1 MESLLTATTATAG
14 PVSVVAT
21 LAGLPTGEGGGL
33 ADLGREVRCL
43 EVRADLAGDVDP
55 APLRRR
61 FSGSLLY
68 TLRSAAEGGRCA
80 DRPDLRRV
88 RLLAAADRY
97 DFVDL
102 EAPDLHADVLDR
114 IPPERRVIS
123 WHGPAT
129 GIAELRRRFDALAAV
144 AAGLYRL
151 GAHADDQAQ
160 ALVPLL
166 LLKSLARGDVT
177 AYAGGP
183 AGTWTR
189 VVAARFGAPVLFGRL
204 DDPPAP
210 AVQAPAD
217 GEPPL
222 HRLLADYPHQV
233 LSGAERL
240 YGIIG
245 ASTTMSLAPLV
256 YNTAFRSLGLPA
268 LYVPFSTGDLRR
280 SLDELEPGL
289 DRLGLPLSGATV
301 VAPHK
306 GAAVALAAEASP
318 LARRAAAASLLVRTR
333 TGWRADTEAA
343 GVVATLARR
352 KVELTGRRVAVVGCG
367 GGGRAAAAG
376 LSQAGAEVTLVNRGT
391 RRGLRATR
399 LLGLPFVPLRDF
411 DPRPYDVVI
420 HATPVT
426 DSVPFEIDGLAAGT
440 VIFDLNYRATETPLI
455 AAAQAAGH
463 MTIDGR
469 QMLLVELARQFQQ
482 MTGRGLPA
490 AEVRAALGLPE
501 GLDDNTADRYTSAEG
516 PRT

>member
-1 MESLLTATTATAG
+1 MEKSPLTATRATATAAAG

-21 LAGLPTGEGGGL
+21 LAGRPAAGGAGL
-33 ADLGREVRCL
+33 ADLGRKVRCL

-55 APLRRR
+55 APLRRG

-68 TLRSAAEGGRCA
+68 TLRSAAEGGCCA
-80 DRPDLRRV
+80 DPPERRRV
-88 RLLAAADRY
+88 RLLAAADHY

-102 EAPDLHADVLDR
+102 EASRDLHVDVLDR

-129 GIAELRRRFDALAAV
+129 GLAGLRRRFDSLAAV

-151 GAHADDQAQ
+151 GAHAESQAQ

-189 VVAARFGAPVLFGRL
+189 VVAARFGAPVVFGRL
-204 DDPPAP
+204 DDPPAA

-233 LSGAERL
+233 LSRAERL

-245 ASTTMSLAPLV
+245 ASPMMSLAPLV
-256 YNTAFRSLGLPA
+256 YNTAYRSLGLPA
-268 LYVPFSTGDLRR
+268 LYVPFSTDDLRR
-280 SLDELEPGL
+280 SLDELKPGL

-306 GAAVALAAEASP
+306 DAALALATEASP
-318 LARRAAAASLLVRTR
+318 LARRAAAASLLVRTES
-333 TGWRADTEAA
+333 GWRADTEAA
-343 GVVATLARR
+343 GVVATLASR
-352 KVELTGRRVAVVGCG
+352 KV
-367 GGGRAAAAG
+367 
-376 LSQAGAEVTLVNRGT
+376 GA
-391 RRGLRATR
+391 
-399 LLGLPFVPLRDF
+399 
-411 DPRPYDVVI
+411 RP
-420 HATPVT
+420 
-426 DSVPFEIDGLAAGT
+426 
-440 VIFDLNYRATETPLI
+440 
-455 AAAQAAGH
+455 
-463 MTIDGR
+463 
-469 QMLLVELARQFQQ
+469 
-482 MTGRGLPA
+482 
-490 AEVRAALGLPE
+490 
-501 GLDDNTADRYTSAEG
+501 
-516 PRT
+516 